1 MITIVSWNLD
11 RRREAVSTLREM
23 GADLALL
30 QEVGPGVA
38 EELADA
44 VVGGPLRLEG
54 NDHRP
59 AVVKLSNRVA
69 VEPLRPQRLP
79 LSSLEENEIAVS
91 DPATLAVAR
100 VTPGADSEAPFEPFL
115 VASLY
120 ARWLTPHPLARR
132 EPPPARELGTGAI
145 RIYADASAH
154 RIVSDLSTFIGHTN
168 PATHRLLAAG
178 DLNTLYGATEE
189 SRLETPARAQTIFD
203 RLEALGFEFAG
214 PQWPA
219 GRRSDPPSAEV
230 PPDTRNVPTFLTPA
244 RLREMRDAPADGAV
258 SGNQLDYVFA
268 SRGFHERV
276 RVRALNAPG
285 EWGPS
290 DHCRLLI
297 EVD

>member
-11 RRREAVSTLREM
+11 RRREVMPMLRER

-69 VEPLRPQRLP
+69 VEPLRPKRLP

-100 VTPGADSEAPFEPFL
+100 VTPGADSEASFEPFL

-120 ARWLTPHPLARR
+120 ARWLTPHPLANRR
-132 EPPPARELGTGAI
+132 PPAGKRSRGAI

-154 RIVSDLSTFIGHTN
+154 RIVSDLSTFIGHTD

-178 DLNTLYGATEE
+178 DLNTIYGATEE
-189 SRLETPARAQTIFD
+189 SRLETAARAQTIFD
-203 RLEALGFEFAG
+203 RLDALGFAFAG

-219 GRRSDPPSAEV
+219 GRRSDPPSPEV

-244 RLREMRDAPADGAV
+244 RLREMQEAPADGAV
-258 SGNQLDYVFA
+258 SGNQLDYAFA

>member
-44 VVGGPLRLEG
+44 VVGGPLRLGG

-59 AVVKLSNRVA
+59 AVVKLSDRVA
-69 VEPLRPQRLP
+69 VEPLRPMSLP

-100 VTPGADSEAPFEPFL
+100 VSPLPDAEAPPFEPFL

-120 ARWLTPHPLARR
+120 ARWLLPHPLARR
-132 EPPPARELGTGAI
+132 KPPAGERGRGAI

-154 RIVSDLSTFIGHTN
+154 RILSDLSTFIAHTN

-178 DLNTLYGATEE
+178 DLNTIYGATEE

-203 RLEALGFEFAG
+203 RLDALGFEFAG

-219 GRRSDPPSAEV
+219 GRRSDAPSAEV

-244 RLREMRDAPADGAV
+244 RLREMREAPADGAV

>member
-1 MITIVSWNLD
+1 M
-11 RRREAVSTLREM
+11 LREM

-69 VEPLRPQRLP
+69 VEPLRPKRLP
-79 LSSLEENEIAVS
+79 LSSLEGNEIAVS

-100 VTPGADSEAPFEPFL
+100 VTPGADSEASFEPFL

-120 ARWLTPHPLARR
+120 ARWLTPHPLANRR
-132 EPPPARELGTGAI
+132 SPAGKRSRGAI

-154 RIVSDLSTFIGHTN
+154 RILSDLSTLIGHTN

-178 DLNTLYGATEE
+178 DLNTIYGATEE

-203 RLEALGFEFAG
+203 RLDALGFAFAG

-258 SGNQLDYVFA
+258 SGNQLDYAFA

-276 RVRALNAPG
+276 RVRALNAPD

>member
-1 MITIVSWNLD
+1 M
-11 RRREAVSTLREM
+11 LREM

-69 VEPLRPQRLP
+69 VEPLRPKRLP

-91 DPATLAVAR
+91 DPGTLAVAR
-100 VTPGADSEAPFEPFL
+100 VSPLPDAEAPFEPFL

-120 ARWLTPHPLARR
+120 ARWLLPHPLARR
-132 EPPPARELGTGAI
+132 ALPAGERGRGAI
-145 RIYADASAH
+145 RIYSDASAH
-154 RIVSDLSTFIGHTN
+154 RILSDLSNFIGHTN

-178 DLNTLYGATEE
+178 DLNTIYGATEE

-203 RLEALGFEFAG
+203 RLDALGFAFAG

-219 GRRSDPPSAEV
+219 GQRSDPPSPEV

-244 RLREMRDAPADGAV
+244 RLRQMREAPADGAV

-268 SRGFHERV
+268 SRGLHERV
-276 RVRALNAPG
+276 RVRASNAPG

-290 DHCRLLI
+290 DHCRLRI